1 MAVRMMSRLYQ
12 VLSPKLPLLV
22 AARLPAATQ
31 AWTHGPPAS
40 LGTINPAFRHPV
52 ALLATVSKEKTAP
65 KT

>member
-12 VLSPKLPLLV
+12 VLSPRLPLV

-31 AWTHGPPAS
+31 AWTHGPAVS